1 MNVLKKP
8 EILITLANTCATLG
22 MAIYFYK
29 KTNNLEVQTAKL
41 TGHLAEVV
49 KRVGVL
55 VNLKKQLE
63 FLADNLKSTNNYVG
77 MHNQELYTLKEII
90 RFQNNQITELQS
102 VFIAIKPEENKTEI
116 KLRDNHL
123 LSNNQQPRGML
134 PPPPMQV
141 GGLPAPMMAG
151 AYQPNMGNRGGNMG
165 GNPNTG
171 NVMNSNMGGGNPN
184 MNPNMGGGNMGNT
197 MNPNMGGGNMGNPNM
212 NPNMGN
218 RGGNPNMG
226 GNNPNMNRGNT
237 GNPNMNGN
245 RGGFDMLGFDANAS
259 NEEDD
264 EATIAAVRNAN
275 NRGGFDNYFG

>member
-102 VFIAIKPEENKTEI
+102 VFLAIKPEENKTEI

-123 LSNNQQPRGML
+123 LSNSQNMRGML

-151 AYQPNMGNRGGNMG
+151 AYSPQPNVNRGGNMGGGNPNMGNNMMGGNMG
-165 GNPNTG
+165 GNPNMNG
-171 NVMNSNMGGGNPN
+171 NMNGNMGGNMPGNPN
-184 MNPNMGGGNMGNT
+184 M
-197 MNPNMGGGNMGNPNM
+197 
-212 NPNMGN
+212 N

-226 GNNPNMNRGNT
+226 GNMGGNPNMNRGNMGGNMG

-275 NRGGFDNYFG
+275 NRGGFDNYFA